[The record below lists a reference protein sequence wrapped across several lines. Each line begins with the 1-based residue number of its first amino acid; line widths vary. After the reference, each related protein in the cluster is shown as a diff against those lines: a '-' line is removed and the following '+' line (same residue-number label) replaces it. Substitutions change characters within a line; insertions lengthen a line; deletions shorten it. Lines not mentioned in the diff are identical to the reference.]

1 MGEVLAVVPA
11 RGGSVGVPRKSI
23 VPVGGRPLLAWTADA
38 ALGAAGV
45 DRAVLS
51 TDDDEMAAVG
61 EATGLEVPFRRP
73 AELAG
78 PEVPMAAV
86 LAHALGWAGE
96 AGVDVDVVVLL
107 QPTSPLRRAEHVDG
121 ALAVLGHDVDT
132 VVSVVAVPHQFNPVS
147 VMRRQPDG
155 ALVRY
160 DAEGPLVTRR
170 QDKPEV
176 WARNGPAVV
185 ATRPELVL
193 AGQVYGGRVVGYEM
207 SALDSI
213 DVDGPDDLVL
223 VDLLLRHRADTG
235 R

>member
-11 RGGSVGVPRKSI
+11 RGGSQGVPRKSI

-38 ALGAAGV
+38 ALGARSV
-45 DRAVLS
+45 DRAILS

-61 EATGLEVPFRRP
+61 EAAGLEVPFRRP
-73 AELAG
+73 ADLAG

-86 LAHALGWAGE
+86 LAHALGWAHD
-96 AGVDVDVVVLL
+96 AGHAVDVVVLL
-107 QPTSPLRRAEHVDG
+107 QPTSPLRRADHVDG
-121 ALAVLGHDVDT
+121 AVARLDDPSIDT
-132 VVSVVAVPHQFNPVS
+132 VVTIVAVPHQFNPAS
-147 VMRRQPDG
+147 VMRRAEDG
-155 ALVRY
+155 TLTRF
-160 DAEGPLVTRR
+160 DATGDLVTRR

-185 ATRPELVL
+185 ATRAPLVA
-193 AGQVYGGRVVGYEM
+193 AGEVYGGRMVGHEM

-223 VDLLLRHRADTG
+223 ADLLLRAR
-235 R
+235 